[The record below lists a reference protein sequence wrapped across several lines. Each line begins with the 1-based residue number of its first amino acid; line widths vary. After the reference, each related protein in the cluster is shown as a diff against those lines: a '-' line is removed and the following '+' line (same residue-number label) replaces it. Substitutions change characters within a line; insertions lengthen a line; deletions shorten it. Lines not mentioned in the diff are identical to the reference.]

1 MRKSKIILALLFSGL
16 LLFFILKPSNVK
28 LRNDLNY
35 INHPTIIDKAA
46 YKLGERK
53 DTSAVKPLL
62 TNILDMRMSTNLNF
76 KGMTVCY
83 CRLTALKKI
92 SGVEPLLKLNQFEV
106 DTAAVQFYL
115 DWAVKEKYIKSKSD
129 MNINYKD

>member
-16 LLFFILKPSNVK
+16 LLFFILRPSNVK

-115 DWAVKEKYIKSKSD
+115 D
-129 MNINYKD
+129 

>member
-16 LLFFILKPSNVK
+16 LLFFILRPSNVK

-129 MNINYKD
+129 ININYKD